1 MALWYAEAMCNGLT
15 VVMTQAVKEPQVPL
29 PGRLPFGL
37 LAHNPMIS
45 VWGVVVLFTTAARL
59 VFHLVTDCSVILC
72 VYR

>member
-1 MALWYAEAMCNGLT
+1 MALWYSEAMFNGLT

-45 VWGVVVLFTTAARL
+45 VWGVVVLFTTAA
-59 VFHLVTDCSVILC
+59 
-72 VYR
+72 